1 MAPESEQERL
11 RRLRDRQVASRDPQT
26 KQRQIHGKIARKQR
40 SSVESFSLGKIW
52 SEIPS
57 MWKGAFLGLAVGAVG
72 VAIVPTIWVSPW
84 ALLCAGVI
92 ALFLAILGMIIGRAA
107 DTRDSL
113 KDLMR

>member
-11 RRLRDRQVASRDPQT
+11 RRLRDRQIATRDPQS
-26 KQRQIHGKIARKQR
+26 KQRQLHGKIARKQR
-40 SSVESFSLGKIW
+40 GAVEAFSLGKIW

-57 MWKGAFLGLAVGAVG
+57 MWKGAFFGLGIGALG
-72 VAIVPTIWVSPW
+72 VAIVPLLWVSPW
-84 ALLCAGVI
+84 SLPCAGVI